1 MSYFASSDQLPDW
14 VRHVPSDW
22 RIDWLKWHVSLST
35 ERADEEQR
43 ATLPYLSNEDIAS
56 WTGKLLREDLEPHE
70 ADSRLFQADDVLFNK
85 LRPYLAKVFHADFDG
100 TSSGEL
106 LCLRPSARVDARY
119 LFYVLTSF
127 GFIDAVDSHAFGSK
141 MPRADWE
148 TVGHQPLPLPRIEVQ
163 QRIARFLDEKTTR
176 IDALIAKKQA
186 LLERLAEKRQALI
199 TRAVTKGLNPDVPMK
214 PSGVDWLGDIPAHW
228 EVLPLKRRIRKI
240 EQGWSPQAEGRSA
253 EPEEWGVLK
262 SGCVNLG
269 VFDEREHK
277 TLPAHLDARPEL
289 EVKVGDVLMCR
300 ASGSLNYI
308 GSVGLVE
315 RIRPKLMFSDKTY
328 RIFVDPV
335 VIDREYF
342 VIAMSAKHLREQIRL
357 SVSGAEGLAN
367 NIPQSSVQEYLHAF
381 PPLPEQERIV
391 ARLKESGLIAGQLS
405 AAITAANDRL
415 VSYRSALITA
425 AVTGQLAELNG

>member
-22 RIDWLKWHVSLST
+22 EKDWLKWHVSLST
-35 ERADEEQR
+35 ERPDEEQR

-56 WTGKLLREDLEPHE
+56 WTGRLLREDLEPHE
-70 ADSRLFQADDVLFNK
+70 ADSRLFQSDDVLFNK

-176 IDALIAKKQA
+176 IDALIEKKQA
-186 LLERLAEKRQALI
+186 LLERLAEQRQALI

-228 EVLPLKRRIRKI
+228 RVIALNKLTTKITNGYVGPTRDMFVGEGVRYIQSLHIKENRIVFRDDYFVT
-240 EQGWSPQAEGRSA
+240 
-253 EPEEWGVLK
+253 EEWSNSHSK
-262 SGCVNLG
+262 SILA
-269 VFDEREHK
+269 E
-277 TLPAHLDARPEL
+277 
-289 EVKVGDVLMCR
+289 GDVLIVQTGDIGQVAHVRSDFIGCNCHALIICAPESGRLIGEYLSWLLCSDYGQQFLQLVKTGALHPHLNCGAVKFFQVLVPPVDEQSRISSNVR
-300 ASGSLNYI
+300 AS
-308 GSVGLVE
+308 
-315 RIRPKLMFSDKTY
+315 
-328 RIFVDPV
+328 
-335 VIDREYF
+335 IDRINA
-342 VIAMSAKHLREQIRL
+342 VDQVMK
-357 SVSGAEGLAN
+357 
-367 NIPQSSVQEYLHAF
+367 SSIEKL
-381 PPLPEQERIV
+381 V
-391 ARLKESGLIAGQLS
+391 A
-405 AAITAANDRL
+405 
-415 VSYRSALITA
+415 YRSALITA
-425 AVTGQLAELNG
+425 AVTGQLPELNG